1 MRAGMGAMVGD
12 GQAVVEVNL
21 EPLLEPLLQT
31 RNWRRIEAIALN
43 PEKESAVAAATQP
56 QMAA

>member
-1 MRAGMGAMVGD
+1 M
-12 GQAVVEVNL
+12 ELKL
-21 EPLLEPLLQT
+21 EPVLEPLLQT

-43 PEKESAVAAATQP
+43 PEKESAVAATTKP